1 MIIDLHVQRY
11 GPSGPARVLTIHGVT
26 EHGRIWHRLA
36 HHLPEIPIAA
46 PDLLGHGRSPWAA
59 PWTIDANV
67 SALAALLDNQGDGPV
82 VVVGHSFGGAVAM
95 HLAAARPD
103 QVAALVLLDPAVA
116 LDGSRVREVV
126 DAMLASPDYLD
137 PAEARAEKA
146 TGAWAD
152 VDPPV
157 LDAELDEHLVALPNG
172 RYGWRISLPA
182 MVCYW
187 SELAR
192 DIVLP
197 PVGTATT
204 LVRAVRASP
213 AYVSDQLLAALDK
226 RLGADFELLD
236 FDCGH
241 MVPQA
246 KPTEVAAGDPQST
259 GTALAMA
266 PVTDE
271 QVELVRSLV
280 AAIPL
285 GRVSTYGDIAALAGL
300 SSPRIV
306 GWIMRT
312 DSSDLPWHRVIRASG
327 RPAQH
332 LATRQLELLRA
343 EGVLSV
349 DGRVALSE
357 IRYEF
362 PPG

>member
-82 VVVGHSFGGAVAM
+82 VLVGHSFGGAVAM

-246 KPTEVAAGDPQST
+246 KPTEVAA
-259 GTALAMA
+259 
-266 PVTDE
+266 
-271 QVELVRSLV
+271 
-280 AAIPL
+280 
-285 GRVSTYGDIAALAGL
+285 
-300 SSPRIV
+300 
-306 GWIMRT
+306 
-312 DSSDLPWHRVIRASG
+312 VIRSRLG
-327 RPAQH
+327 PR
-332 LATRQLELLRA
+332 
-343 EGVLSV
+343 
-349 DGRVALSE
+349 
-357 IRYEF
+357 
-362 PPG
+362 